1 VKISTDQAY
10 RLPRSIF
17 ALAATLFL
25 LTVAARAAERQVIG
39 SHVPTAVAELN
50 LQPVSRLPATTQ
62 LNLAIG
68 LPLRNQEAL
77 TNLLQQQYT
86 PSSPQYHHWLTPEQF
101 AAQFGPAEQ
110 DYRAVVEFAKSN
122 GFTVTGTHSN
132 RTLLDVRGSVADIE
146 KVFHVNMR
154 VYKHPTEARQFYAPD
169 VEPSIYLAVP
179 ILHITGL
186 DNYVMP
192 HSNLR
197 KMHVGLKATNPKPNA
212 GTGPDGCFMGYDFR
226 NAYAPGV
233 PLTGSGQVVGLLELD
248 GYYPSDIT
256 TYETQAQLPS
266 VPLRNV
272 LLAGFSGIPG
282 SDNDEVAL
290 DIEMAISM
298 APGLSEV
305 VIYEA
310 PNATPLFGNPYWV
323 DILDEMAYPTQG
335 EPLPKQL
342 SSSWT
347 FGIENDNPTAAQI
360 YQEFALQGQ
369 SFFQCSGDFGAYYS
383 GLFGLP
389 WLGIPA
395 WADSPYVT
403 IVGGTEAVEK
413 VVFR

>member
-1 VKISTDQAY
+1 
-10 RLPRSIF
+10 
-17 ALAATLFL
+17 
-25 LTVAARAAERQVIG
+25 
-39 SHVPTAVAELN
+39 
-50 LQPVSRLPATTQ
+50 
-62 LNLAIG
+62 
-68 LPLRNQEAL
+68 
-77 TNLLQQQYT
+77 
-86 PSSPQYHHWLTPEQF
+86 
-101 AAQFGPAEQ
+101 
-110 DYRAVVEFAKSN
+110 
-122 GFTVTGTHSN
+122 
-132 RTLLDVRGSVADIE
+132 
-146 KVFHVNMR
+146 
-154 VYKHPTEARQFYAPD
+154 
-169 VEPSIYLAVP
+169 
-179 ILHITGL
+179 
-186 DNYVMP
+186 
-192 HSNLR
+192 
-197 KMHVGLKATNPKPNA
+197 
-212 GTGPDGCFMGYDFR
+212 
-226 NAYAPGV
+226 
-233 PLTGSGQVVGLLELD
+233 
-248 GYYPSDIT
+248 
-256 TYETQAQLPS
+256 
-266 VPLRNV
+266 LRNV

-395 WADSPYVT
+395 WADSSYVT
-403 IVGGTEAVEK
+403 IVGGTELTTGSGGSWSSETTWNGGYDAVEGRDVASGGGISGNYIIPSWQQGIDMSANGGSLVRTK
-413 VVFR
+413 RTRRFDGC